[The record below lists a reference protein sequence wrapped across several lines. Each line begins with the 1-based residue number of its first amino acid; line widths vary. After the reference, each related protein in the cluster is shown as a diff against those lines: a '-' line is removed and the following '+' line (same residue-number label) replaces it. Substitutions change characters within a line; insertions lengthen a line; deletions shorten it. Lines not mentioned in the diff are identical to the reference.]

1 MAATF
6 DPTFLFNKPT
16 FCGTYFH
23 AFKIFFAHWQT
34 FMGLGL
40 LLILV
45 AAVIWI
51 IIGFAFFA
59 SFFMAISSTVLPGI
73 SSSDAPSN
81 YVGRFLLDRVLG
93 ITGAS
98 HVLAPHASRLLNK
111 ITDTSND
118 TTNDG
123 FYNYDDGFFGDDGGM
138 GNTTSVNT
146 TNITAVLLAI
156 LPFFFLA
163 MVLSL
168 AATATFTGSL
178 IRATAEAYTGVSP
191 EFRSS
196 LRYGWNA
203 KWRIICFEFLFFVG
217 VFIAYLVIVVL
228 PVVLTGSLIAF
239 VLLAIAYVIIYVV
252 MVSSMTGAVPSI
264 VIENVS
270 TTGAFKRSWDLC
282 KSSTCEIFCKL
293 VVFSIGMEVIPQVI
307 SLIIMRPTYNTAHSR
322 TGIIID
328 SIFSVL
334 ISGFYVVMTIVL
346 SVVIYMGIRIVKE
359 ELTQVSFNQELALPA
374 PDNQVNEVEASNE
387 PIEYSV

>member
-6 DPTFLFNKPT
+6 DPAFLFDKPT
-16 FCGTYFH
+16 FCDTYFH

-293 VVFSIGMEVIPQVI
+293 VVFSFGFEVI
-307 SLIIMRPTYNTAHSR
+307 SSIIMTVVTSSDSTAG
-322 TGIIID
+322 TIVG
-328 SIFSVL
+328 SIFSFL
-334 ISGFYVVMTIVL
+334 ISGFHVVMTIAL
-346 SVVIYMGIRIVKE
+346 SVVIYMGMRIEKE
-359 ELTQVSFNQELALPA
+359 ELTQVSFNQEQSLPV
-374 PDNQVNEVEASNE
+374 PDNKVNDVEASNE
-387 PIEYSV
+387 PIAVKTGI

>member
-45 AAVIWI
+45 TAVIWI
-51 IIGFAFFA
+51 VFVVIQKNNGYPT
-59 SFFMAISSTVLPGI
+59 FMALATSPFANSPILRAIYYYVIYSYTSYDPLMDTDDYWNNYVDISSV
-73 SSSDAPSN
+73 
-81 YVGRFLLDRVLG
+81 
-93 ITGAS
+93 
-98 HVLAPHASRLLNK
+98 
-111 ITDTSND
+111 
-118 TTNDG
+118 
-123 FYNYDDGFFGDDGGM
+123 M
-138 GNTTSVNT
+138 
-146 TNITAVLLAI
+146 TALTL
-156 LPFFFLA
+156 FFLA
-163 MVLSL
+163 MVLCL
-168 AATATFTGSL
+168 AATSTFTGSL
-178 IRATAEAYTGVSP
+178 IRATAEAYAGASP
-191 EFRSS
+191 EFRPS
-196 LRYGWNA
+196 LRYGWNV
-203 KWRIICFEFLFFVG
+203 KWKIFCSSFLLFLG
-217 VFIAYLVIVVL
+217 GFIFYLVIFL
-228 PVVLTGSLIAF
+228 LTRNLIRPW
-239 VLLAIAYVIIYVV
+239 LLAIAIFVIIMG
-252 MVSSMTGAVPSI
+252 MVSSMIGAMPSI
-264 VIENVS
+264 VLENVS
-270 TTGAFKRSWDLC
+270 ATGAFKRSWNLC